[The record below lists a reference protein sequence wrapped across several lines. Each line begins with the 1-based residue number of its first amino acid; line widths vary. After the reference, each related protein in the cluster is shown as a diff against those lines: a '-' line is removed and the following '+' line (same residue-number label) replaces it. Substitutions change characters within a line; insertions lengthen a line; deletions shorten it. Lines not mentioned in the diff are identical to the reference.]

1 MPGIAVKLPVS
12 RDQKDGIRLVK
23 NFRDLARQNLKM
35 LLLTAPGERIM
46 EPEFGVGAKNF
57 LFEPL
62 TEATLERMRSRILE
76 QQQRYLPYLV
86 IRNVEFASAL
96 NTPNVDE
103 NYLAVKITYFN
114 KALKTPD
121 SLALPIS

>member
-62 TEATLERMRSRILE
+62 TEATLGRMRSRILE

>member
-12 RDQKDGIRLVK
+12 RDQRDGIRLVK
-23 NFRDLARQNLKM
+23 NYRDLARQNLKM
-35 LLLTAPGERIM
+35 LMLTAPGERMM
-46 EPEFGVGAKNF
+46 EPEFGVGVKNF

-62 TEATLERMRSRILE
+62 TETTQERLRSRILE
-76 QQQRYLPYLV
+76 QQQRYLPYIV

-103 NYLAVKITYFN
+103 NFLAVKITYYN
-114 KALKTPD
+114 KALKTAD

>member
-12 RDQKDGIRLVK
+12 RDQRDGIRLVK
-23 NFRDLARQNLKM
+23 NYRDLARQNLKM
-35 LLLTAPGERIM
+35 LMLTAPGERMM
-46 EPEFGVGAKNF
+46 EPEFGVGVKNF

-62 TEATLERMRSRILE
+62 TEATQERLRSRILE
-76 QQQRYLPYLV
+76 QQQRYLPYIV

-103 NYLAVKITYFN
+103 NFLAVKITYYN
-114 KALKTPD
+114 KALKTAD